1 MYTKKGF
8 TLIELV
14 IVIAILGIL
23 AGIAV
28 PHFMETSASARGAK
42 VLADLRTI
50 DSACTIYTIN
60 NGTEPADIETLV
72 KADLL
77 ASEPLANVETFIITK
92 TNGTATPYNPNEFE
106 RKIYTIANGRGTY
119 GSDNQTVEWYL
130 NGDGSVVDN
139 GTMADNMDDIIKILQ
154 GPGHNIDS
162 LNAYISGS
170 YAEQV
175 LQELKAAGLDLEALG
190 AVYWKYD
197 ATAKMLYWSN
207 SDISNLAAGTTL
219 PVIRYNTKTGTYT
232 VWKATIT
239 SVKENIGQAG
249 EHIYNTIN
257 NDISNDSANGYKPS
271 TGDKKENQTYD
282 KAMEHYQNA
291 LANTDWMK

>member
-139 GTMADNMDDIIKILQ
+139 GTMADNMNAILEAI
-154 GPGHNIDS
+154 NKV
-162 LNAYISGS
+162 ISGS
-170 YAEQV
+170 NAIDSTSNGARTDAV
-175 LQELKAAGLDLEALG
+175 IDDLKKQGIDLEALG
-190 AVYWKYD
+190 ATSWRYITDGGGRLFFTPV
-197 ATAKMLYWSN
+197 
-207 SDISNLAAGTTL
+207 DISGLSPGSNV
-219 PVIRYNTKTGTYT
+219 PMIQYNPGSKNWT
-232 VWKATIT
+232 VWTGKV
-239 SVKENIGQAG
+239 SSHRDNDVNHGVPYNIFKPEAG
-249 EHIYNTIN
+249 YV
-257 NDISNDSANGYKPS
+257 SS
-271 TGDKKENQTYD
+271 TGSADNGNQTYE
-282 KAMEHYQNA
+282 KALEYYNE
-291 LANTDWMK
+291 LASQLGY

>member
-1 MYTKKGF
+1 MKKLKGF

-119 GSDNQTVEWYL
+119 GADNQTVEWYL
-130 NGDGSVVDN
+130 NGDGTVVDN
-139 GTMADNMDDIIKILQ
+139 GTMADNMEAILAAINKVIA
-154 GPGHNIDS
+154 GSNAIDS
-162 LNAYISGS
+162 TSNGARTDAVIDD
-170 YAEQV
+170 
-175 LQELKAAGLDLEALG
+175 LKKQGIDLEALG
-190 AVYWKYD
+190 ATSWRYITDGGGRLFFTPV
-197 ATAKMLYWSN
+197 
-207 SDISNLAAGTTL
+207 DISGLSPGSNV
-219 PVIRYNTKTGTYT
+219 PMIQYNPGSKNWT
-232 VWKATIT
+232 VWTGKV
-239 SVKENIGQAG
+239 SSHSDNDVNHGVPYNIFKPEAG
-249 EHIYNTIN
+249 YVSSTG
-257 NDISNDSANGYKPS
+257 STANG
-271 TGDKKENQTYD
+271 NQTYE
-282 KAMEHYQNA
+282 KALEYYNE
-291 LANTDWMK
+291 LASKLGY